1 MKISSRTAYF
11 DLTSKN
17 ILDAV
22 ISSLKLLKIK
32 ELTEFLVELYRNSYR
47 FKNFKSD
54 AEFENSLVLLL
65 HCGNIIPHFQVS
77 AGDGRSDL
85 AFEVGGQAYIIELN
99 VTQALINNRANNRKK
114 YYLASIFLK
123 YKEIELL
130 GISYSTTLK
139 TIGSVLIQNFTKMKE
154 NQILKP

>member
-32 ELTEFLVELYRNSYR
+32 ELTELLVELYRNNIDLKTLSE
-47 FKNFKSD
+47 

-65 HCGNIIPHFQVS
+65 HCGNIIPHSQVS
-77 AGDGRSDL
+77 AGDSRSDL
-85 AFEVGGQAYIIELN
+85 AFKLEGMH
-99 VTQALINNRANNRKK
+99 T
-114 YYLASIFLK
+114 
-123 YKEIELL
+123 
-130 GISYSTTLK
+130 
-139 TIGSVLIQNFTKMKE
+139 
-154 NQILKP
+154 

>member
-47 FKNFKSD
+47 FKDFKSD

-85 AFEVGGQAYIIELN
+85 AFEVGGHAYIIELN
-99 VTQALINNRANNRKK
+99 VTQALIK
-114 YYLASIFLK
+114 
-123 YKEIELL
+123 
-130 GISYSTTLK
+130 
-139 TIGSVLIQNFTKMKE
+139 Q
-154 NQILKP
+154 